1 MEEVFYDHSS
11 TLIVLT
17 LLARTV
23 AAMEI
28 GVRRGR
34 RKKAFATE
42 AITQANAVLASML
55 GLLALLLAFTFSAAL
70 QRFDDCSQAVV
81 AEANAIGTAYLRAQL
96 LPAGMRDEVRA
107 LLRHYLEVRLRE
119 GRIDFADAAE
129 RDARLKAML
138 AAEERAAATRPPTV

>member
-1 MEEVFYDHSS
+1 MEEVLYDHSS
-11 TLIVLT
+11 ILIVLT
-17 LLARTV
+17 LLVCTV

-34 RKKAFATE
+34 RKKAIATE

-70 QRFDDCSQAVV
+70 QRFDDRSQTVV
-81 AEANAIGTAYLRAQL
+81 AEANAIGTAYLRALL

-107 LLRHYLEVRLRE
+107 LLRQYWKFAFAKAASILPTLRRGTRSWP
-119 GRIDFADAAE
+119 GRPG
-129 RDARLKAML
+129 LTHSCGSL
-138 AAEERAAATRPPTV
+138 P